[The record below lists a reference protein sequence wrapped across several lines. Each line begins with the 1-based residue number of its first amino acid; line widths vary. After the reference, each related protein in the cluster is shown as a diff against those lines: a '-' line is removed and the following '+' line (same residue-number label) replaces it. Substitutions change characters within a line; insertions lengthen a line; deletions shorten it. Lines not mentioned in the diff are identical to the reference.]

1 MLVSVLVFVAE
12 FSGPLPRMARMRAFK
27 RDLLNPCLT
36 EAETHEIIS
45 GASATAWVIVP
56 KSPDAS
62 GAGDGS
68 PEASAGPPGP

>member
-1 MLVSVLVFVAE
+1 
-12 FSGPLPRMARMRAFK
+12 MARLCAFK
-27 RDLLNPCLT
+27 RDLLNRCLT

-56 KSPDAS
+56 RSPNPS

-68 PEASAGPPGP
+68 PEASAGPPGL